1 MGIQPLGC
9 WRRGRVTG
17 HRFHYLR
24 GTGTRRGGERERE
37 REKNNPFL
45 LDRKARPHF
54 SRILGYSN
62 IRALMESEFPVL
74 VLTKLE
80 IEEKLR
86 LWIVHRNGIRILL
99 KQ

>member
-1 MGIQPLGC
+1 M
-9 WRRGRVTG
+9 TG

>member
-24 GTGTRRGGERERE
+24 STGTRGGGEGERE
-37 REKNNPFL
+37 KDNPFL

-54 SRILGYSN
+54 SRILGFSN
-62 IRALMESEFPVL
+62 VRALMESEFPVL
-74 VLTKLE
+74 FLTKLE
-80 IEEKLR
+80 IEEMLR

>member
-17 HRFHYLR
+17 HRFRHLR
-24 GTGTRRGGERERE
+24 STGTRGGERERE
-37 REKNNPFL
+37 KDNPFL

-54 SRILGYSN
+54 SRILGFSN
-62 IRALMESEFPVL
+62 VRALMESEFPVL
-74 VLTKLE
+74 FLTKLE
-80 IEEKLR
+80 IEEMLR